1 MKEKVFL
8 TSTDTTIGFL
18 SQSKTAL
25 DRAKKRAPNKH
36 YIRVYPNLASM
47 PKRVPKQFKSR
58 IRRAQK
64 STFILSKSF
73 SFRISHN
80 QKHNLLLKRLD
91 WAYTSSANES
101 NKAYDYNY
109 AYNQADIIVYP
120 LKLGKVSNIY
130 KLSKSKIKKI
140 R

>member
-18 SQSKTAL
+18 SQSKAAL

-47 PKRVPKQFKSR
+47 PKRVPKKFKSR

-64 STFILSKSF
+64 STFILDKTF
-73 SFRISHN
+73 SFRISRD
-80 QKHNLLLKRLD
+80 KRHNLLLNRLG
-91 WAYTSSANES
+91 WAYSTSANQS
-101 NKAYDYNY
+101 NKPYDYNY

-120 LKLGKVSNIY
+120 LILNKASNIF